1 MTEPISQAGGRLR
14 KAVASEAYAEAQAC
28 VAEYSRAVTEAA
40 GKLPEGGGRALETVR
55 LAVDLLIWAK
65 RALRASRGHTQDELA
80 RLAAGRAYRI
90 QAVRREP
97 AYRLEG

>member
-1 MTEPISQAGGRLR
+1 MTGSIGETGGRLR
-14 KAVASEAYAEAQAC
+14 KAVAREDFAEAQAC
-28 VAEYSRAVTEAA
+28 VAEFSRAVTEAA
-40 GKLPEGGGRALETVR
+40 GELPEGDGRALETVR
-55 LAVDLLIWAK
+55 EAVDLLLWAK